1 MKTSLNQDRLDSC
14 SSISHMF
21 SSDNEEQ
28 TELNEAINNYDTS
41 TCTPAPIARVSFT
54 PAMGITS
61 TSTPTE
67 SNETINISDDAS
79 TCTPAP
85 IARVSFTPALG
96 ITSTST
102 PTVLAT
108 DMFSDISDNE
118 EETESNKTI
127 NGALK
132 VRKGN

>member
-28 TELNEAINNYDTS
+28 TESNESIDNYDT
-41 TCTPAPIARVSFT
+41 
-54 PAMGITS
+54 
-61 TSTPTE
+61 
-67 SNETINISDDAS
+67 S

-127 NGALK
+127 DGALK
-132 VRKGN
+132 VREGN